1 MKIQP
6 RLAVLRLP
14 ILCTASLLMAMAG
27 IPARAGAQAPR
38 TPRHPTTSA
47 ETPFAVE
54 YYYKVKWGHADEFA
68 RLFQKN
74 HLPILRTQVESGR
87 ILEIEV
93 EKPRYHATEEGRW
106 DYRVTL
112 VFKSAAAA
120 ADASGEDALKKQ
132 LFPDQET
139 YAREE
144 QRRFEI
150 LLAHWDLPIVPAPE
164 MERP

>member
-1 MKIQP
+1 MGVM
-6 RLAVLRLP
+6 RVRSDRRYSYFMGAVLLAAAALRSGSG
-14 ILCTASLLMAMAG
+14 AAQM
-27 IPARAGAQAPR
+27 PAPSARPAAR
-38 TPRHPTTSA
+38 A

-54 YYYKVKWGHADEFA
+54 YYYKVKWGYAEEFA
-68 RLFQKN
+68 RLFRKN
-74 HLPILRTQVESGR
+74 HFPILKKQIESGR
-87 ILEIEV
+87 ILGIEA
-93 EKPRYHATEEGRW
+93 EKPRYHATEDGRW
-106 DYRVTL
+106 DFRVTI

-150 LLAHWDLPIVPAPE
+150 LLAHWDLPVVDARE
-164 MERP
+164 MLP